1 MSFDDIVKIS
11 EKKKQFKKKK
21 QSKEAKQKQKDLQE
35 IMKTPDSIDSVDMAM
50 DLYQSQPLKASDLS
64 GKDIKRLERLK
75 RKANESSGEKKVAS
89 KVIIDQS
96 QSDISGIE

>member
-1 MSFDDIVKIS
+1 
-11 EKKKQFKKKK
+11 
-21 QSKEAKQKQKDLQE
+21 
-35 IMKTPDSIDSVDMAM
+35 
-50 DLYQSQPLKASDLS
+50 LKASDLS

-75 RKANESSGEKKVAS
+75 RKANESGGEQKVAS